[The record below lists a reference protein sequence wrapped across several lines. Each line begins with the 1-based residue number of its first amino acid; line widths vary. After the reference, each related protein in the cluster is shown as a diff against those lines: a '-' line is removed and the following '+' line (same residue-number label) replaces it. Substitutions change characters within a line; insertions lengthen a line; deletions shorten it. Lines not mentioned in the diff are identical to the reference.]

1 MKNISEI
8 LSCIK
13 QYIYTFFFY
22 FLRLFYS
29 DCSHS
34 LCHPSFGL
42 SKAYSPSGKE
52 LNTSSQEDAC
62 FSGRCTL
69 AGTLAGTRALH
80 LTSSRAISFWDSA
93 TAHLPSGN
101 ELKPAYQEDARLS
114 GHCTLACKFRS
125 IQRHPSLGPSNSS
138 VTLW

>member
-13 QYIYTFFFY
+13 QYIYTFLFY

-42 SKAYSPSGKE
+42 SKDYSPSGKE
-52 LNTSSQEDAC
+52 LNTSSQEDAY
-62 FSGRCTL
+62 FLGRCTL
-69 AGTLAGTRALH
+69 AYNFYF
-80 LTSSRAISFWDSA
+80 ISCHPF
-93 TAHLPSGN
+93 L
-101 ELKPAYQEDARLS
+101 RL
-114 GHCTLACKFRS
+114 
-125 IQRHPSLGPSNSS
+125 SNSS
-138 VTLW
+138 LTLR